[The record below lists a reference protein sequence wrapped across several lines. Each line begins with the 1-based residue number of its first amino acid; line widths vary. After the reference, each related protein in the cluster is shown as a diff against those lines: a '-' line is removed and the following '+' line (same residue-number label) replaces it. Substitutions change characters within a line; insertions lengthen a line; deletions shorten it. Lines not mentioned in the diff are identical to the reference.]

1 MAILWYSGMKLQRDK
16 IIRGRISEHGNLI
29 AWRHTDRD
37 SCFGCQENRKD
48 AVHVGCAMSCMHG
61 MEVPPWRKCMCI
73 SPLCYMFRASSHR
86 SLQVVSPRTREKVD
100 TIEPTLLRSS
110 LVYLV
115 LLPCSLQTCSVFPFY
130 EVVSQTTV

>member
-73 SPLCYMFRASSHR
+73 SHSA
-86 SLQVVSPRTREKVD
+86 
-100 TIEPTLLRSS
+100 
-110 LVYLV
+110 
-115 LLPCSLQTCSVFPFY
+115 TCSGLAVTGPCRWY
-130 EVVSQTTV
+130 HLVQGKK